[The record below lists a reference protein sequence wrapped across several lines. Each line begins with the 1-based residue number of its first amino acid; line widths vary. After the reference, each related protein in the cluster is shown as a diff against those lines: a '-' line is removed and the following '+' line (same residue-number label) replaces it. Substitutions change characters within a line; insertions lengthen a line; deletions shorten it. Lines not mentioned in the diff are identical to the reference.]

1 MTEQDPHMTP
11 SAPADAKAAA
21 PKPAGRGLRV
31 ALAVSVALNL
41 LILGLVAGAVLRDGG
56 PHGRMVR
63 DLDFGP
69 FTEALTPED
78 RDALRRDFLRQ
89 APDLRDMRRQ
99 MRDDFA
105 TLLEALRAEP
115 FDVEALR
122 GVVANQGDRMAAR
135 LELGQDLML
144 ARIAAMTPAER
155 AAFADRLERRLERG
169 PQRD

>member
-1 MTEQDPHMTP
+1 MTETVTSPP
-11 SAPADAKAAA
+11 PAA
-21 PKPAGRGLRV
+21 PKSGRKLRI

-41 LILGLVAGAVLRDGG
+41 LIIGLVAGAVLRDGG
-56 PHGRMVR
+56 PQGRMVR

-78 RDALRRDFLRQ
+78 RDALRRDFIRQ

-99 MRDDFA
+99 MRDDFRTVLA
-105 TLLEALRAEP
+105 ALRADPFDAEALR
-115 FDVEALR
+115 DVM
-122 GVVANQGDRMAAR
+122 ANQGDRMAAR
-135 LELGQDLML
+135 LALGQDLIL

-169 PQRD
+169 PKRD

>member
-1 MTEQDPHMTP
+1 MTDTMTP
-11 SAPADAKAAA
+11 SPS
-21 PKPAGRGLRV
+21 PSVPPVVPPSGRKLRI

-78 RDALRRDFLRQ
+78 RDALRRDFIRQ

-99 MRDDFA
+99 MRDDFS
-105 TLLEALRAEP
+105 TLLAALRAET

-155 AAFADRLERRLERG
+155 AAFADRLEQRLERG
-169 PQRD
+169 PKRD

>member
-1 MTEQDPHMTP
+1 MTETVTSPPPPSPPPATP
-11 SAPADAKAAA
+11 KS
-21 PKPAGRGLRV
+21 GRKLRI

-41 LILGLVAGAVLRDGG
+41 LIVGLVAGAMLRGG
-56 PHGRMVR
+56 PPDRMVR

-69 FTEALTPED
+69 FTEALTSED
-78 RDALRRDFLRQ
+78 RDALRRDFIRQ

-99 MRDDFA
+99 MRDDFRSVLA
-105 TLLEALRAEP
+105 ALRADP

-122 GVVANQGDRMAAR
+122 DVVANQGDRMAAR
-135 LELGQDLML
+135 LALGQDLIL

-169 PQRD
+169 PKRD

>member
-1 MTEQDPHMTP
+1 MTDTMTP
-11 SAPADAKAAA
+11 SPS
-21 PKPAGRGLRV
+21 PSVPPVVPPSGRKLRI

-78 RDALRRDFLRQ
+78 RDALRRDFIRQ

-99 MRDDFA
+99 MRDDFS
-105 TLLEALRAEP
+105 TLLAALRAEP

-155 AAFADRLERRLERG
+155 AAFADRLEQRLERG
-169 PQRD
+169 PKRD

>member
-1 MTEQDPHMTP
+1 MTDMITP
-11 SAPADAKAAA
+11 SPL
-21 PKPAGRGLRV
+21 PSPPPGGRKLRI

-78 RDALRRDFLRQ
+78 RDALRRDFIRQ

-99 MRDDFA
+99 MRDDFS
-105 TLLEALRAEP
+105 TLLAALRAEP

-155 AAFADRLERRLERG
+155 AAFADRLEQRLERG
-169 PQRD
+169 PKRD